1 MKLPDGPKT
10 PQFIQLLQSIALP
23 TESLEACARR
33 YGDPYALQSNEG
45 FPMVI
50 FSNPKAI
57 QYIFANPSQFDS
69 GEGNKG
75 LRFLLG
81 DNSLILLD
89 GERHQRQRQLLTP
102 PFHGERMQAYG
113 QIICDITKQVS
124 KQWTVGESFDIHS
137 AMQEVSLRVILSAVF
152 GLHEG
157 QRFERLRQLLS
168 LLLDSIG
175 SPLRASLLFFPI
187 LQRDL
192 GSWSPWGRFLR
203 LRPIRFS

>member
-1 MKLPDGPKT
+1 MAT
-10 PQFIQLLQSIALP
+10 LLHS
-23 TESLEACARR
+23 SLTRVPL
-33 YGDPYALQSNEG
+33 G
-45 FPMVI
+45 VV

-57 QYIFANPSQFDS
+57 QELFTNPSQFDS
-69 GEGNKG
+69 GEGNEG

-113 QIICDITKQVS
+113 QVICNITKQVS
-124 KQWTVGESFDIHS
+124 KQWTIGKFFNIHS
-137 AMQEVSLRVILSAVF
+137 AMQEISLRVILGAVF
-152 GLHEG
+152 GLDEG
-157 QRFERLRQLLS
+157 QRFEQLRQLLS
-168 LLLDSIG
+168 SLLDSIG

-192 GSWSPWGRFLR
+192 GSWSPWGGFYALNSK
-203 LRPIRFS
+203 LTSCSMSRFSNLEINQSHQELTSWLY